1 MKLKRAKS
9 DMKPALTLMISLA
22 AAVPASAQLLPAGGG
37 GAPANGGSTTIVN
50 EAEDDQPKPFLGTDI
65 PVFDPGSET
74 FTWDGKSWNIA
85 NNRLVRTRFEKYLST
100 READSE
106 EDGEYRA
113 ILAEILEA
121 LSPHNR
127 KAHSDS
133 PLQQAVALLPKASRY
148 KIDANLCDSISQAI
162 YSVWLAQKNVNS
174 LTAANNALDE
184 ETKALHWN
192 VEVAGSA
199 DKIDTGAGGKSG
211 GAANA
216 TPPPPEKTAAKIGRV
231 TGYVQR
237 LAEIQAIKA
246 TNKGKMGISETQSK
260 IEYQALILQLAVQR
274 RFEHVV
280 IATELYNRLFGDGD
294 SSLSIEEGSD
304 ADKMLGKGLGFNPT
318 ITTLNAFAREAIRD
332 VDEGVDAF
340 EDLAERDELESA
352 TQQLMQ
358 AFFIG
363 EYLPKI
369 RTLER
374 TKKRRV
380 LTFTRDLNKLINS
393 MQFRDY
399 AEAAVIIERMREE
412 AKDFDYSR
420 AKAGIT
426 VYTTMSDAHVMAAKI
441 AAQKGDMEM
450 FQKEMETAAQ
460 AWPGN
465 PKIKEA
471 GKQFS
476 VLADRQ
482 IQTLND
488 LDRLLAQKDH
498 HGIAA
503 DFGRFAAAVAD
514 DEQKTAQ
521 LKQVMEDISTIKYTI
536 QAAEEISNAGNPFG
550 AWERILTLTDE
561 FPDDPEVNKLAMKLT
576 TRVGEF
582 VSTLEKA
589 KQLEQ
594 NNQVGSSLAWYLK
607 ARRSYPASSVAEAG
621 INRLLD
627 KMLPEDERNFNLGD
641 RPAPTA
647 TGSGAEDDLDL

>member
-1 MKLKRAKS
+1 MIKFQAK
-9 DMKPALTLMISLA
+9 ATTLLA
-22 AAVPASAQLLPAGGG
+22 TLFATTTPLVAQQLNPGGG
-37 GAPANGGSTTIVN
+37 GGGGGGGDTTIVN
-50 EAEDDQPKPFLGTDI
+50 ESQPDQPKPFLGTDI
-65 PVFDPGSET
+65 PIFNPGDENA
-74 FTWDGKSWNIA
+74 TWDGKSWNIA

-100 READSE
+100 READTK

-113 ILAEILEA
+113 ILGDIMEA

-127 KAHSDS
+127 KSHKDS
-133 PLQQAVALLPKASRY
+133 PLQQAVSLLPKASRY
-148 KIDANLCDSISQAI
+148 KIDAHLCDSISQAI
-162 YSVWLAQKNVNS
+162 YSVWLAQKNVKA
-174 LTAANNALDE
+174 LTAANEALDK

-192 VEVAGSA
+192 VEVATSE
-199 DKIDTGAGGKSG
+199 DKVDTGAGGGG
-211 GAANA
+211 GANA
-216 TPPPPEKTAAKIGRV
+216 QPPPPGKTAGKIGRV
-231 TGYVQR
+231 TSYMQR
-237 LAEIQAIKA
+237 LAEIQAIKV

-260 IEYQALILQLAVQR
+260 MEYQALILQLSVQR

-280 IATELYNRLFGDGD
+280 IATDLYNRLFGDGD
-294 SSLSIEEGSD
+294 NSLTIEEGSD

-332 VDEGVDAF
+332 VDEAVDAF
-340 EDLAERDELESA
+340 EDLVERDELESA

-380 LTFTRDLNKLINS
+380 LAFTRDLNKLINH

-399 AEAAVIIERMREE
+399 AEAAKVIERMRAE
-412 AKDFDYSR
+412 AKDFDYSQ

-426 VYTTMSDAHVMAAKI
+426 VYTMVSDQHVMAAKI
-441 AAQKGDMEM
+441 AAQKGDMDQ
-450 FQKEMETAAQ
+450 FQKDMQAAAQ

-488 LDRLLAQKDH
+488 LDRLISQKDY

-514 DEQKTAQ
+514 DPQKTEQ
-521 LKQVMEDISTIKYTI
+521 LQQVMEDVATIKYAI
-536 QAAEEISNAGNPFG
+536 KAAEEISNAGNPHG
-550 AWERILTLTDE
+550 AWERIQTLTE
-561 FPDDPEVNKLAMKLT
+561 NFPDDPEVNKLAMKLT
-576 TRVGEF
+576 TRVGAF
-582 VSTLEKA
+582 VGTLEKA

-594 NNQVGSSLAWYLK
+594 SNQLGSSLAWYLK
-607 ARRSYPASSVAEAG
+607 ARRTYPMSAVAENG

-627 KMLPEDERNFNLGD
+627 KMLPAEEQNFDLGRRSSD
-641 RPAPTA
+641 PTPAET
-647 TGSGAEDDLDL
+647 TVSSDLDL

>member
-1 MKLKRAKS
+1 MTNLKS
-9 DMKPALTLMISLA
+9 TLTLIASLLVA
-22 AAVPASAQLLPAGGG
+22 APAGAQLLPGGV
-37 GAPANGGSTTIVN
+37 ASPANNNTTIVN
-50 EAEDDQPKPFLGTDI
+50 ESEDEQPKPFLGADVPI
-65 PVFDPGSET
+65 LDPGNEN

-106 EDGEYRA
+106 EDAEYRA
-113 ILAEILEA
+113 ILADILKA

-127 KAHSDS
+127 RQQRDT
-133 PLQQAVALLPKASRY
+133 PLQQAVALLPKASGY
-148 KIDANLCDSISQAI
+148 KIDANLCDSISQAV
-162 YSVWLAQKNVNS
+162 YTVWLAQKNVKN
-174 LTAANNALDE
+174 LDAANEALDAE
-184 ETKALHWN
+184 AKDLNWRIEVGGETNKLKEAPRA
-192 VEVAGSA
+192 AGS
-199 DKIDTGAGGKSG
+199 GGQP
-211 GAANA
+211 A
-216 TPPPPEKTAAKIGRV
+216 PPSAAKAVAV
-231 TGYVQR
+231 TSYVKR
-237 LAEIQAIKA
+237 LVEIEAMKGL
-246 TNKGKMGISETQSK
+246 NKGKMGISETQAK
-260 IEYQALILQLAVQR
+260 IEYQAMILQLAVQR

-294 SSLSIEEGSD
+294 NSLNIEEGSD
-304 ADKMLGKGLGFNPT
+304 ADKILGKGLGFNPT

-363 EYLPKI
+363 EYLPKV

-380 LTFTRDLNKLINS
+380 LAFTRDLNKLINS

-399 AEAAVIIERMREE
+399 AEAAVIIERMRSE

-426 VYTTMSDAHVMAAKI
+426 VYTTMSDAHVMSAKI
-441 AAQKGDMEM
+441 AAQKGDMET
-450 FQKEMETAAQ
+450 FQKEMETAVQ

-488 LDRLLAQKDH
+488 LDRLLSQKDH

-521 LKQVMEDISTIKYTI
+521 LKKVMEDVSTIRYTI
-536 QAAEEISNAGNPFG
+536 QAAEEISNAGNPHG
-550 AWERILTLTDE
+550 AWERILTLTEE

-576 TRVGEF
+576 TRVGDF
-582 VSTLEKA
+582 VSTIDRA

-594 NNQVGSSLAWYLK
+594 NNQLGSSLAWYLK
-607 ARRSYPASSVAEAG
+607 ARRSYPASAVAETG

-627 KMLPEDERNFNLGD
+627 KMLPSEEQNFNLGAPRD
-641 RPAPTA
+641 PAA
-647 TGSGAEDDLDL
+647 VRTGSSAENLDL